1 MKESFGYVGKI
12 SYLWLLFCFFN
23 RNGMKKTF
31 FLFFAA
37 LVSLSAFSQDTL
49 KVMTYNIRNGN
60 GMDKVRSYERI
71 ADVILKQDP
80 DVVAIQELDSMTKRS
95 NQTYVLGEVAKLTR
109 MHDYYGPAINYSGGK
124 YGVGI
129 LSKKQPLKVS
139 QHPLPGRG
147 EKRTFLMAEFED
159 YIFCCT
165 HLALTEEDRMLSLNI
180 IDSIA
185 ACQTKPFIIA
195 GDMNAEPGSDFVNHL
210 QKNYHIFNNLKQATW
225 PAPEPKQTIDYIAM
239 WKPTSTGFANVATW
253 VVDEPVASDH
263 RPIMSKIRVAKK
275 SEEIF
280 ACKPYLQNPVGG
292 GITVMWETTV
302 PAYSW
307 VEYGTDKENL
317 TSVRPM
323 LDGQAICNND
333 LHKIRIEGLQPG
345 QKYYY
350 RVCSTE
356 MLVYKAYS
364 KSFGHTA
371 VSEFGTFE
379 LPEADEDEFTALV
392 FNDLHQRTNTFQ
404 ALMEQVKEVD
414 YDFVFFNGDCI
425 DDPANRTQASRFIK
439 YVTEALKGDQVPTF
453 FMRGNHE
460 IRNAYSIG
468 LRDHFDYVGG
478 KTYGAFNWG
487 DTRIVML
494 DCGEDKPDDTPVYY
508 DMNDFSQLRKDQV
521 TFLKQEMASK
531 AFKKA
536 EKRVLIHHIP
546 LYGYERNL
554 CNDLWRPVLE
564 KAPFDISL
572 NAHLHKYAYHPKGSQ
587 KCAYPVIVGGGNS
600 LKDATVI
607 ILEKKKN
614 ELKIKV
620 LNAQGETL
628 LDI

>member
-1 MKESFGYVGKI
+1 
-12 SYLWLLFCFFN
+12 
-23 RNGMKKTF
+23 MKKNL
-31 FLFFAA
+31 FL
-37 LVSLSAFSQDTL
+37 LLSVLMNFSVFSQDTL

-60 GMDKVRSYERI
+60 GMDEVCSYERI
-71 ADVILKQDP
+71 ADVILKQNP

-109 MHDYYGPAINYSGGK
+109 MKDLYGPAINYNGGK

-129 LSKKQPLKVS
+129 LSKKHPLKVS
-139 QHPLPGRG
+139 QHPLPGRD
-147 EKRTFLMAEFED
+147 EKRTILIAEFED
-159 YIFCCT
+159 YIFSCT
-165 HLALTEEDRMLSLNI
+165 HLALTEDDRNLSLAI

-185 ACQTKPFIIA
+185 ASQNKPFIIA
-195 GDMNAEPGSDFVNHL
+195 GDMNAEPGSDFVKGL
-210 QKNYHIFNNLKQATW
+210 QKNYHIFNNLKQPTW
-225 PAPEPKQTIDYIAM
+225 PASEPKEMIDYIAV
-239 WKPTSTGFANVATW
+239 WKDRSEGYANVHTW
-253 VVDEPVASDH
+253 VVDEPLASDH

-275 SEEIF
+275 TDQIF
-280 ACKPYLQNPVGG
+280 ACKPYLQNPTDG

-302 PAYSW
+302 PTYSW

-317 TSVRPM
+317 KLVRPM
-323 LDGQAICNND
+323 MDGQTICNND
-333 LHKIRIEGLQPG
+333 LHKVRIEGLKPG

-364 KSFGHTA
+364 KAFGNTA
-371 VSEFGTFE
+371 VSDFGTFAI
-379 LPEADEDEFTALV
+379 PEADEDEFTALV

-404 ALMEQVKEVD
+404 ALMEQVKDVD

-425 DDPANRTQASRFIK
+425 DDPNNRAQASRFIK
-439 YVTEALKGDQVPTF
+439 YVTEALKGNHIPTF

-494 DCGEDKPDDTPVYY
+494 DCGEDKTDDHKEYSGL
-508 DMNDFSQLRKDQV
+508 NDFTQLRHDQV
-521 TFLKQEMASK
+521 VFLKQEMSSK

-536 EKRVLIHHIP
+536 KKRILIHHIP
-546 LYGYERNL
+546 LYGFEGNL

-564 KAPFDISL
+564 KAPFDICL
-572 NAHLHKYAYHPKGSQ
+572 NAHLHKYAYYPKGSQ
-587 KCAYPVIVGGGNS
+587 KCSYPVIIGGGNS

>member
-1 MKESFGYVGKI
+1 
-12 SYLWLLFCFFN
+12 
-23 RNGMKKTF
+23 MKKILF
-31 FLFFAA
+31 VFLSA
-37 LVSLSAFSQDTL
+37 LMSLSAFSQDTL

-147 EKRTFLMAEFED
+147 EKRTFLMAEFEN

-239 WKPTSTGFANVATW
+239 WKPTSEGFANVATW

-275 SEEIF
+275 AEDIF
-280 ACKPYLQNPVGG
+280 ASKPYLQNPVDG

-317 TSVRPM
+317 KRARLLV
-323 LDGQAICNND
+323 DGQVICNND
-333 LHKIRIEGLQPG
+333 LHKIRLEGLQPG

-356 MLVYKAYS
+356 ILSYKAYS
-364 KSFGHTA
+364 KAFGQTA
-371 VSEFGTFE
+371 VSDFSTFE
-379 LPEADEDEFTALV
+379 LPEADEDSFTAIV
-392 FNDLHQRTNTFQ
+392 FNDLHQRTATFQ
-404 ALMEQVKEVD
+404 ALLGQVKDVD
-414 YDFVFFNGDCI
+414 YDFVVFNGDCV
-425 DDPANRTQASRFIK
+425 DDPANRAQASRFIK
-439 YVTEALKGDQVPTF
+439 VMTEGVHADRVPAF

-468 LRDHFDYVGG
+468 LRDHFDYVGN

-508 DMNDFSQLRKDQV
+508 DLNDFTQLRQDQV
-521 TFLKQEMASK
+521 EFMKKEFASK

-546 LYGYERNL
+546 LYGYEHNL
-554 CNDLWRPVLE
+554 CNDLWRPILG
-564 KAPFDISL
+564 KAPFDVCL
-572 NAHLHKYAYHPKGSQ
+572 NAHTHRFAYHPAGSLDC
-587 KCAYPVIVGGGNS
+587 KYPVIIGGGNQE
-600 LKDATVI
+600 KDATVI
-607 ILEKKKN
+607 VLEKDGD
-614 ELKIKV
+614 ELEIKV
-620 LNAQGETL
+620 LNAKGETL
-628 LDI
+628 LEIKE

>member
-1 MKESFGYVGKI
+1 
-12 SYLWLLFCFFN
+12 
-23 RNGMKKTF
+23 MKKNL
-31 FLFFAA
+31 FLLLAVLMNFS
-37 LVSLSAFSQDTL
+37 VFSQDTL

-60 GMDKVRSYERI
+60 GMDEVCSYERI
-71 ADVILKQDP
+71 ADVILKQNP

-109 MHDYYGPAINYSGGK
+109 MKDLYGPAINYNGGK

-129 LSKKQPLKVS
+129 LSKKHPLKVS
-139 QHPLPGRG
+139 QHPLPGRD
-147 EKRTFLMAEFED
+147 EKRTILIAEFED
-159 YIFCCT
+159 YIFSCT
-165 HLALTEEDRMLSLNI
+165 HLALTEDDRNLSLAI

-185 ACQTKPFIIA
+185 ASQNKPFIIA
-195 GDMNAEPGSDFVNHL
+195 GDMNAEPGSDFVKGL
-210 QKNYHIFNNLKQATW
+210 QKNYHIFNNLKQPTW
-225 PAPEPKQTIDYIAM
+225 PASEPKEMIDYIAV
-239 WKPTSTGFANVATW
+239 WKDRSEGYANVHTW
-253 VVDEPVASDH
+253 VVDEPLASDH

-275 SEEIF
+275 TDQIF
-280 ACKPYLQNPVGG
+280 ACKPYLQNPTDG

-302 PAYSW
+302 PTYSW

-317 TSVRPM
+317 KLVRPM
-323 LDGQAICNND
+323 MDGQAICNND
-333 LHKIRIEGLQPG
+333 LHKVRIEGLKPG

-364 KSFGHTA
+364 KAFGNTA
-371 VSEFGTFE
+371 VSDFGTFAI
-379 LPEADEDEFTALV
+379 PEADEDEFTALV

-404 ALMEQVKEVD
+404 ALMEQVKDVD

-425 DDPANRTQASRFIK
+425 DDPNNRAQASRFIK
-439 YVTEALKGDQVPTF
+439 YVTEALKGNHIPTF

-494 DCGEDKPDDTPVYY
+494 DCGEDKTDDHKEYSGL
-508 DMNDFSQLRKDQV
+508 NDFTQLRHDQV
-521 TFLKQEMASK
+521 VFLKQEMSSK

-536 EKRVLIHHIP
+536 KKRILIHHIP
-546 LYGYERNL
+546 LYGFEGNL

-564 KAPFDISL
+564 KAPFDICL
-572 NAHLHKYAYHPKGSQ
+572 NAHLHKYAYYPKGSQ
-587 KCAYPVIVGGGNS
+587 KCSYPVIIGGGNS

-628 LDI
+628 LDIL

>member
-1 MKESFGYVGKI
+1 
-12 SYLWLLFCFFN
+12 
-23 RNGMKKTF
+23 MKKTL
-31 FLFFAA
+31 FLFLAS

-71 ADVILKQDP
+71 ADVILKHNP
-80 DVVAIQELDSMTKRS
+80 DVVAVQELDSMTKRS

-109 MHDYYGPAINYSGGK
+109 MKDFYGPAISFSGGK

-165 HLALTEEDRMLSLNI
+165 HLALTEEDRNLSLAI

-195 GDMNAEPGSDFVNHL
+195 GDMNAEPGSYFVNGL
-210 QKNYHIFNNLKQATW
+210 QKNYRIFNNLKQPTW
-225 PAPEPKQTIDYIAM
+225 PAPEPREMIDYIAV
-239 WKPTSTGFANVATW
+239 WKEHSEGLANVHTW
-253 VVDEPVASDH
+253 VVEEPVASDH

-275 SEEIF
+275 ADQIF
-280 ACKPYLQNPVGG
+280 ACKPYLQNPTDG

-307 VEYGTDKENL
+307 VEYGTDKDNL
-317 TSVRPM
+317 KQVRPM
-323 LDGQAICNND
+323 MDGQAICNND
-333 LHKIRIEGLQPG
+333 LHKVRIEGLQPG

-364 KSFGHTA
+364 KAFGNTA
-371 VSEFGTFE
+371 VSDFGTIE
-379 LPEADEDEFTALV
+379 IPEADEDSFTALV

-404 ALMEQVKEVD
+404 ALIEQVKDVD

-425 DDPANRTQASRFIK
+425 DDPNNRAQASRFIK
-439 YVTEALKGDQVPTF
+439 YVTEALKGDHIPTF

-494 DCGEDKPDDTPVYY
+494 DCGEDKTDDHKEYSGL
-508 DMNDFSQLRKDQV
+508 NDFSQLRKDQV
-521 TFLKQEMASK
+521 GFLKQEMASK

-536 EKRVLIHHIP
+536 KKRILIHHIP
-546 LYGYERNL
+546 LYGFEGNL

-564 KAPFDISL
+564 KASFDICL
-572 NAHLHKYAYHPKGSQ
+572 NAHLHKYAYYPKGSQ
-587 KCAYPVIVGGGNS
+587 KCSYPVIIGGGNS

>member
-1 MKESFGYVGKI
+1 MFLKCNY
-12 SYLWLLFCFFN
+12 
-23 RNGMKKTF
+23 MKKTL

-37 LVSLSAFSQDTL
+37 LMSISAFAQDTL

-147 EKRTFLMAEFED
+147 ERRTFLMAEFEN

-165 HLALTEEDRMLSLNI
+165 HLALTEEDRMLSLDI

-195 GDMNAEPGSDFVNHL
+195 GDMNAEPGSDFVNRL
-210 QKNYHIFNNLKQATW
+210 QKNYHVFNSLKQATW
-225 PAPEPKQTIDYIAM
+225 PAPEPEQTIDYIAM
-239 WKPTSTGFANVATW
+239 WKPTSEGYANVHTW

-275 SEEIF
+275 AEDIF
-280 ACKPYLQNPVGG
+280 AAKPYLQNPVNG

-307 VEYGTDKENL
+307 VEYGTDKNNL
-317 TSVRPM
+317 KRARLLV
-323 LDGQAICNND
+323 DGQVICNNN

-356 MLVYKAYS
+356 ILLYKAYS
-364 KSFGHTA
+364 KAFGQTA
-371 VSEFGTFE
+371 KSEFSTFE
-379 LPEADEDEFTALV
+379 LPESDDDSFTAIV
-392 FNDLHQRTNTFQ
+392 FNDLHQRTETFQ
-404 ALMEQVKEVD
+404 ALLAQVKDID
-414 YDFVFFNGDCI
+414 YDFVVFNGDCV
-425 DDPANRTQASRFIK
+425 DDPVNRAQASRFIK
-439 YVTEALKGDQVPTF
+439 ELTEGVHADRVPAF

-468 LRDHFDYVGG
+468 LRNHFDYVGD

-508 DMNDFSQLRKDQV
+508 DLNDFTQLRQDQV
-521 TFLKQEMASK
+521 EFMKKEFASK

-536 EKRVLIHHIP
+536 KKRVLIHHIP
-546 LYGYERNL
+546 LYGYDENL
-554 CNDLWRPVLE
+554 CNDLWKPILG
-564 KAPFDISL
+564 KAPFDICL
-572 NAHLHKYAYHPKGSQ
+572 NAHTHQYAYHPVGSLDC
-587 KCAYPVIVGGGNS
+587 KYPVIIGGGNQ
-600 LKDATVI
+600 LKNATVTI
-607 ILEKKKN
+607 IEKDDD

-620 LNAQGETL
+620 LNAKGETL
-628 LDI
+628 LEITE

>member
-1 MKESFGYVGKI
+1 
-12 SYLWLLFCFFN
+12 
-23 RNGMKKTF
+23 MKKTL
-31 FLFFAA
+31 FLFLAA

-71 ADVILKQDP
+71 ADVILKHNP
-80 DVVAIQELDSMTKRS
+80 DVVAVQELDSMTKRS

-109 MHDYYGPAINYSGGK
+109 MKDFYGPAISFSGGK

-165 HLALTEEDRMLSLNI
+165 HLALTEEDRNLSLAI

-185 ACQTKPFIIA
+185 ACQTKPFIIT
-195 GDMNAEPGSDFVNHL
+195 GDMNAEPGSDFVNGL
-210 QKNYHIFNNLKQATW
+210 QKNYRIFNNLKQPTW
-225 PAPEPKQTIDYIAM
+225 PAPEPREMIDYIAV
-239 WKPTSTGFANVATW
+239 WKEHSEELANVHTW
-253 VVDEPVASDH
+253 VVEEPVASDH

-275 SEEIF
+275 ADQIF
-280 ACKPYLQNPVGG
+280 ACKPYLQNPTDG

-307 VEYGTDKENL
+307 VEYGTDKDNL
-317 TSVRPM
+317 KQVRPM
-323 LDGQAICNND
+323 MDGQAICNND
-333 LHKIRIEGLQPG
+333 LHKVRIEGLQPG

-364 KSFGHTA
+364 KAFGNTA
-371 VSEFGTFE
+371 VSDFGTIE
-379 LPEADEDEFTALV
+379 IPEADEDSFTALV

-404 ALMEQVKEVD
+404 ALIEQVKDVD

-425 DDPANRTQASRFIK
+425 DDPNNRAQASRFIK
-439 YVTEALKGDQVPTF
+439 YVTEALKGDHIPTF

-494 DCGEDKPDDTPVYY
+494 DCGEDKTDDHKEYSGL
-508 DMNDFSQLRKDQV
+508 NDFSQLRKDQV
-521 TFLKQEMASK
+521 GFLKQEMASK

-536 EKRVLIHHIP
+536 KKRILIHHIP
-546 LYGYERNL
+546 LYGFEGNL
-554 CNDLWRPVLE
+554 CNDLWRPILE
-564 KAPFDISL
+564 KASFDICL
-572 NAHLHKYAYHPKGSQ
+572 NAHLHKYAYYPKGSQ
-587 KCAYPVIVGGGNS
+587 KCSYPVIIGGGNS

>member
-1 MKESFGYVGKI
+1 
-12 SYLWLLFCFFN
+12 
-23 RNGMKKTF
+23 MKKILF
-31 FLFFAA
+31 VFLSA
-37 LVSLSAFSQDTL
+37 LMSLSAFSQDTL

-147 EKRTFLMAEFED
+147 EKRTFLMAEFEN

-210 QKNYHIFNNLKQATW
+210 KKNYHIFNNLKQATW

-239 WKPTSTGFANVATW
+239 WKPTSEGFANVATW

-275 SEEIF
+275 AEDIF
-280 ACKPYLQNPVGG
+280 ASKPYLQNPVDG

-317 TSVRPM
+317 KRARLLV
-323 LDGQAICNND
+323 DGQVICNND
-333 LHKIRIEGLQPG
+333 LHKIRLEGLQPG

-356 MLVYKAYS
+356 ILSYKAYS
-364 KSFGHTA
+364 KAFGQTA
-371 VSEFGTFE
+371 VSDFSTFE
-379 LPEADEDEFTALV
+379 LPEADEDSFTAIV
-392 FNDLHQRTNTFQ
+392 FNDLHQRTATFQ
-404 ALMEQVKEVD
+404 ALLGQVKDVD
-414 YDFVFFNGDCI
+414 YDFVVFNGDCV
-425 DDPANRTQASRFIK
+425 DDPANRAQASRFIK
-439 YVTEALKGDQVPTF
+439 VMTEGVHADRVPAF

-468 LRDHFDYVGG
+468 LRDHFDYVGN

-508 DMNDFSQLRKDQV
+508 DLNDFTQLRQDQV
-521 TFLKQEMASK
+521 EFMKKEFASK

-546 LYGYERNL
+546 LYGYEHNL
-554 CNDLWRPVLE
+554 CNDLWRPILG
-564 KAPFDISL
+564 KAPFDVCL
-572 NAHLHKYAYHPKGSQ
+572 NAHTHRFAYHPAGSLDC
-587 KCAYPVIVGGGNS
+587 KYPVIIGGGNQE
-600 LKDATVI
+600 KDATVI
-607 ILEKKKN
+607 VLEKDGD
-614 ELKIKV
+614 ELEIKV
-620 LNAQGETL
+620 LNAKGETL
-628 LDI
+628 LEIKE

>member
-1 MKESFGYVGKI
+1 
-12 SYLWLLFCFFN
+12 
-23 RNGMKKTF
+23 MKKNL
-31 FLFFAA
+31 FLLLAVLMNFS
-37 LVSLSAFSQDTL
+37 VFSQDTL

-60 GMDKVRSYERI
+60 GMDEVCSYERI
-71 ADVILKQDP
+71 ADVILKQNP

-109 MHDYYGPAINYSGGK
+109 MKDLYGPAINYNGGK

-129 LSKKQPLKVS
+129 LSKKHPLKVS
-139 QHPLPGRG
+139 QHPLPGRD
-147 EKRTFLMAEFED
+147 EKRTILIAEFED
-159 YIFCCT
+159 YIFSCT
-165 HLALTEEDRMLSLNI
+165 HLALTEDDRNLSLAI

-185 ACQTKPFIIA
+185 ASQNKPFIIA
-195 GDMNAEPGSDFVNHL
+195 GDMNAEPGSDFVKGL
-210 QKNYHIFNNLKQATW
+210 QKNYHIFNNLKQPTW
-225 PAPEPKQTIDYIAM
+225 PASEPKEMIDYIAV
-239 WKPTSTGFANVATW
+239 WKDRSEGYANVHTW
-253 VVDEPVASDH
+253 VVDEPLASDH

-275 SEEIF
+275 TDQIF
-280 ACKPYLQNPVGG
+280 ACKPYLQNPTDG

-302 PAYSW
+302 PTYSW

-317 TSVRPM
+317 KQVRPM
-323 LDGQAICNND
+323 MDGQAICNND
-333 LHKIRIEGLQPG
+333 LHKVRIEGLKPG

-364 KSFGHTA
+364 KAFGDTA
-371 VSEFGTFE
+371 VSDFGTFAI
-379 LPEADEDEFTALV
+379 PEADEDEFTALV

-404 ALMEQVKEVD
+404 ALMEQVKDVD

-425 DDPANRTQASRFIK
+425 DDPNNRAQASRFIK
-439 YVTEALKGDQVPTF
+439 YVTEALKGNHIPTF

-494 DCGEDKPDDTPVYY
+494 DCGEDKTDDHKEYSGL
-508 DMNDFSQLRKDQV
+508 NDFTQLRHDQV
-521 TFLKQEMASK
+521 VFLKQEMSSK

-536 EKRVLIHHIP
+536 KKRILIHHIP
-546 LYGYERNL
+546 LYGFEGNL

-564 KAPFDISL
+564 KAPFDICL
-572 NAHLHKYAYHPKGSQ
+572 NAHLHKYAYYPKGSQ
-587 KCAYPVIVGGGNS
+587 KCSYPVIIGGGNS

>member
-1 MKESFGYVGKI
+1 
-12 SYLWLLFCFFN
+12 
-23 RNGMKKTF
+23 MKKTL
-31 FLFFAA
+31 FLLLAV
-37 LVSLSAFSQDTL
+37 LMSLSAFSQDTL

-71 ADVILKQDP
+71 ADVILKQTP

-109 MHDYYGPAINYSGGK
+109 MKDFYGPAISFSGGK

-165 HLALTEEDRMLSLNI
+165 HLALTEEDRNLSLAI

-195 GDMNAEPGSDFVNHL
+195 GDMNAEPGSDFVNGL
-210 QKNYHIFNNLKQATW
+210 LKNYRIFNNLKQPTW
-225 PAPEPKQTIDYIAM
+225 PAPEPKEMIDYIAV
-239 WKPTSTGFANVATW
+239 WKDRSEGLANVHTW
-253 VVDEPVASDH
+253 VVNEPVASDH

-275 SEEIF
+275 ADQIF
-280 ACKPYLQNPVGG
+280 ACKPYLQNPTDG

-302 PAYSW
+302 PTYSW

-317 TSVRPM
+317 KQVRPM
-323 LDGQAICNND
+323 LDGQAICNDD
-333 LHKIRIEGLQPG
+333 LHKVRIEGLQPG

-364 KSFGHTA
+364 KAFGNTA

-379 LPEADEDEFTALV
+379 IPEADEDEFTALV

-404 ALMEQVKEVD
+404 VLMEQVKDVD

-425 DDPANRTQASRFIK
+425 DDPNNRAQASRFIK
-439 YVTEALKGDQVPTF
+439 YVTEALKGNHIPTF

-494 DCGEDKPDDTPVYY
+494 DCGEDKTDDHKEYSGL
-508 DMNDFSQLRKDQV
+508 NDFTQLRHDQV
-521 TFLKQEMASK
+521 VFLKQEMSSK

-536 EKRVLIHHIP
+536 KKRILIHHIP
-546 LYGYERNL
+546 LFGFEGNL

-564 KAPFDISL
+564 KAPFDICL
-572 NAHLHKYAYHPKGSQ
+572 NAHLHKYAYYPKGSQ
-587 KCAYPVIVGGGNS
+587 KCSYPVIIGGGNS

>member
-1 MKESFGYVGKI
+1 
-12 SYLWLLFCFFN
+12 
-23 RNGMKKTF
+23 MKKILF
-31 FLFFAA
+31 VFLSA
-37 LVSLSAFSQDTL
+37 LMSLSAFSQDTL

-71 ADVILKQDP
+71 ADVILKQNP

-210 QKNYHIFNNLKQATW
+210 KMNYHIFNNLKQATW

-239 WKPTSTGFANVATW
+239 WKPTSEGFANVATW

-275 SEEIF
+275 AEDIF
-280 ACKPYLQNPVGG
+280 ASKPYLQNPVDG

-317 TSVRPM
+317 KRARLLV
-323 LDGQAICNND
+323 DGQVICNND
-333 LHKIRIEGLQPG
+333 LHKIRLEGLQPG

-356 MLVYKAYS
+356 ILSYKAYS
-364 KSFGHTA
+364 KAFGQTA
-371 VSEFGTFE
+371 VSDFSTFE
-379 LPEADEDEFTALV
+379 LPEADEDSFTAIV
-392 FNDLHQRTNTFQ
+392 FNDLHQRTATFQ
-404 ALMEQVKEVD
+404 ALLEQVKDVD
-414 YDFVFFNGDCI
+414 YDFVVFNGDCV
-425 DDPANRTQASRFIK
+425 DDPANRAQASCFIK
-439 YVTEALKGDQVPTF
+439 VMTEGVHADRVPAF

-468 LRDHFDYVGG
+468 LRDHFDYVGN

-508 DMNDFSQLRKDQV
+508 DLNDFTQLRQDQV
-521 TFLKQEMASK
+521 EFMKKEFASK

-546 LYGYERNL
+546 LYGYEHNL
-554 CNDLWRPVLE
+554 CNDLWRPILG
-564 KAPFDISL
+564 KAPFDVCL
-572 NAHLHKYAYHPKGSQ
+572 NAHTHRFAYHPAGSLDC
-587 KCAYPVIVGGGNS
+587 KYPVIIGGGNQE
-600 LKDATVI
+600 KDATVI
-607 ILEKKKN
+607 VLEKDGD
-614 ELKIKV
+614 ELEIKV
-620 LNAQGETL
+620 LSAKGETL
-628 LDI
+628 LEIKE

>member
-1 MKESFGYVGKI
+1 
-12 SYLWLLFCFFN
+12 
-23 RNGMKKTF
+23 MKKNL
-31 FLFFAA
+31 FLLLAVLMNFS
-37 LVSLSAFSQDTL
+37 VFSQDTL

-60 GMDKVRSYERI
+60 GMDEVCSYERI
-71 ADVILKQDP
+71 ADVILKQNP

-95 NQTYVLGEVAKLTR
+95 NQTYVLGEIAKLTR
-109 MHDYYGPAINYSGGK
+109 MKDLYGPAINYNGGK

-129 LSKKQPLKVS
+129 LSKKHPLKVS
-139 QHPLPGRG
+139 QHPLPGRD
-147 EKRTFLMAEFED
+147 EKRTILIAEFED
-159 YIFCCT
+159 YIFSCT
-165 HLALTEEDRMLSLNI
+165 HLALTEDDRNLSLAI

-185 ACQTKPFIIA
+185 ASQNKPFIIA
-195 GDMNAEPGSDFVNHL
+195 GDMNAEPGSDFVKGL
-210 QKNYHIFNNLKQATW
+210 QKNYHIFNNLKQPTW
-225 PAPEPKQTIDYIAM
+225 PASEPKEMVDYIAV
-239 WKPTSTGFANVATW
+239 WKDRSEGYANVHTW
-253 VVDEPVASDH
+253 VVDEPLASDH

-275 SEEIF
+275 TDQIF
-280 ACKPYLQNPVGG
+280 ACKPYLQNPTDG

-302 PAYSW
+302 PTYSW

-317 TSVRPM
+317 KLVRPM
-323 LDGQAICNND
+323 MDGQAICNND
-333 LHKIRIEGLQPG
+333 LHKVRIEGLKPG

-364 KSFGHTA
+364 KAFGNTA
-371 VSEFGTFE
+371 VSDFGTFAI
-379 LPEADEDEFTALV
+379 PEADEDEFTALV

-404 ALMEQVKEVD
+404 ALMEQVKDVD

-425 DDPANRTQASRFIK
+425 DDPNNRAQASRFIK
-439 YVTEALKGDQVPTF
+439 YVTEALKGNHIPTF

-494 DCGEDKPDDTPVYY
+494 DCGEDKTDDHKEYSGL
-508 DMNDFSQLRKDQV
+508 NDFTQLRHDQV
-521 TFLKQEMASK
+521 VFLKQEMSSK

-536 EKRVLIHHIP
+536 KKRILIHHIP
-546 LYGYERNL
+546 LYGFEGNL

-564 KAPFDISL
+564 KAPFDICL
-572 NAHLHKYAYHPKGSQ
+572 NAHLHKYAYYPKGSQ
-587 KCAYPVIVGGGNS
+587 KCSYPVIIGGGNS

>member
-1 MKESFGYVGKI
+1 
-12 SYLWLLFCFFN
+12 
-23 RNGMKKTF
+23 MKKTL
-31 FLFFAA
+31 FLLLAV
-37 LVSLSAFSQDTL
+37 LMGLPAFSQDTL

-109 MHDYYGPAINYSGGK
+109 MKDFYGPAISFSGGK

-165 HLALTEEDRMLSLNI
+165 HLALTEEDRNLSLAI

-195 GDMNAEPGSDFVNHL
+195 GDMNAEPGSDFVNGL
-210 QKNYHIFNNLKQATW
+210 QKNYRIFNNLKQPTW
-225 PAPEPKQTIDYIAM
+225 PSPEPKEMIDYIAV
-239 WKPTSTGFANVATW
+239 WKDRSEGLANVHTW

-275 SEEIF
+275 AEDIF
-280 ACKPYLQNPVGG
+280 ACKPYLQNPVNG

-317 TSVRPM
+317 KRVRPM

-333 LHKIRIEGLQPG
+333 LHKVRIEGLQPG

-364 KSFGHTA
+364 KAFGNTA

-379 LPEADEDEFTALV
+379 IPEADEDEFTALV
-392 FNDLHQRTNTFQ
+392 FNDLHQRGATFQ
-404 ALMEQVKEVD
+404 ALMEQVKDVD

-425 DDPANRTQASRFIK
+425 DDPNNRAQASRFIK
-439 YVTEALKGDQVPTF
+439 QLTEGVKGDQVPTF

-494 DCGEDKPDDTPVYY
+494 DCGEDKTDDHKEYSGL
-508 DMNDFSQLRKDQV
+508 NDFTQLRQDQV
-521 TFLKQEMASK
+521 GFLKQELSSK

-536 EKRVLIHHIP
+536 KKRILIHHIP
-546 LYGYERNL
+546 LYGFDGNL

-564 KAPFDISL
+564 KAPFDICL
-572 NAHLHKYAYHPKGSQ
+572 NAHLHKYAFHPKGSQ
-587 KCAYPVIVGGGNS
+587 KCAYPVIVGGGN
-600 LKDATVI
+600 KVENATVI
-607 ILEKKKN
+607 ILEKKKD

>member
-1 MKESFGYVGKI
+1 
-12 SYLWLLFCFFN
+12 
-23 RNGMKKTF
+23 MKKILF
-31 FLFFAA
+31 VFLSA
-37 LVSLSAFSQDTL
+37 LMSLSAFSQDTL

-147 EKRTFLMAEFED
+147 EKRTFLMAEFEN

-210 QKNYHIFNNLKQATW
+210 KKNYHIFNNLKQATW

-239 WKPTSTGFANVATW
+239 WKPTSEGFANVATW

-275 SEEIF
+275 AEDIF
-280 ACKPYLQNPVGG
+280 ASKPYLQNPVDG

-317 TSVRPM
+317 KRARLLV
-323 LDGQAICNND
+323 DGRVICNND
-333 LHKIRIEGLQPG
+333 LHKIRLEGLQPG

-356 MLVYKAYS
+356 ILSYKAYS
-364 KSFGHTA
+364 KAFGQTA
-371 VSEFGTFE
+371 VSDFSTFE
-379 LPEADEDEFTALV
+379 LPEADEDSFTAIV
-392 FNDLHQRTNTFQ
+392 FNDLHQRTATFQ
-404 ALMEQVKEVD
+404 ALLEQVKDVD
-414 YDFVFFNGDCI
+414 YDFVVFNGDCV
-425 DDPANRTQASRFIK
+425 DDPANRAQASRFIK
-439 YVTEALKGDQVPTF
+439 VMTEGVHADRVPAF

-468 LRDHFDYVGG
+468 LRDHFDYVGN

-508 DMNDFSQLRKDQV
+508 DLNDFTQLRQDQV
-521 TFLKQEMASK
+521 EFMKKEFASK

-546 LYGYERNL
+546 LYGYEHNL
-554 CNDLWRPVLE
+554 CNDLWRPILG
-564 KAPFDISL
+564 KAPFDVCL
-572 NAHLHKYAYHPKGSQ
+572 NAHTHRFAYHPAGSLDC
-587 KCAYPVIVGGGNS
+587 KYPVIIGGGNQE
-600 LKDATVI
+600 KDATVI
-607 ILEKKKN
+607 VLEKDGD
-614 ELKIKV
+614 ELEIKV
-620 LNAQGETL
+620 LNAKGETL
-628 LDI
+628 LEIKE

>member
-1 MKESFGYVGKI
+1 
-12 SYLWLLFCFFN
+12 
-23 RNGMKKTF
+23 MKKILF
-31 FLFFAA
+31 VFLSA
-37 LVSLSAFSQDTL
+37 LMSLSAFSQDTL

-147 EKRTFLMAEFED
+147 EKRTFLMAEFEN

-239 WKPTSTGFANVATW
+239 WKPTSEGFANVATW

-275 SEEIF
+275 AEDIF
-280 ACKPYLQNPVGG
+280 ASKPYLQNPVDG

-307 VEYGTDKENL
+307 LEYGTDKENL
-317 TSVRPM
+317 KRARLLV
-323 LDGQAICNND
+323 DGQVICNND
-333 LHKIRIEGLQPG
+333 LHKIRLEGLQPG

-356 MLVYKAYS
+356 ILSYKAYS
-364 KSFGHTA
+364 KAFGQTA
-371 VSEFGTFE
+371 VSDFSTFE
-379 LPEADEDEFTALV
+379 LPEADEDSFTAIV
-392 FNDLHQRTNTFQ
+392 FNDLHQRTATFQ
-404 ALMEQVKEVD
+404 ALLGQVKDVD
-414 YDFVFFNGDCI
+414 YDFVVFNGDCV
-425 DDPANRTQASRFIK
+425 DDPANRAQASRFIK
-439 YVTEALKGDQVPTF
+439 VMTEGVHADRVPAF

-468 LRDHFDYVGG
+468 LRDHFDYVGN

-508 DMNDFSQLRKDQV
+508 DLNDFTQLRQDQV
-521 TFLKQEMASK
+521 EFMKKEFASK

-546 LYGYERNL
+546 LYGYEHNL
-554 CNDLWRPVLE
+554 CNDLWRPILG
-564 KAPFDISL
+564 KAPFDVCL
-572 NAHLHKYAYHPKGSQ
+572 NAHTHRFAYHPAGSLDC
-587 KCAYPVIVGGGNS
+587 KYPVIIGGGNQE
-600 LKDATVI
+600 KDATVI
-607 ILEKKKN
+607 VLEKDGD
-614 ELKIKV
+614 ELEIKV
-620 LNAQGETL
+620 LNAKGETL
-628 LDI
+628 LEIKE

>member
-1 MKESFGYVGKI
+1 
-12 SYLWLLFCFFN
+12 
-23 RNGMKKTF
+23 MKKNL
-31 FLFFAA
+31 FLLLAVLMNFS
-37 LVSLSAFSQDTL
+37 VFSQDTL

-60 GMDKVRSYERI
+60 GMDEVCSYERI
-71 ADVILKQDP
+71 ADVILKQNP

-109 MHDYYGPAINYSGGK
+109 MKDLYGPAINYNGGK

-129 LSKKQPLKVS
+129 LSKKHPLKVS
-139 QHPLPGRG
+139 QHPLPGRD
-147 EKRTFLMAEFED
+147 EKRTILIAEFED
-159 YIFCCT
+159 YIFSCT
-165 HLALTEEDRMLSLNI
+165 HLALTEDDRNLSLAI

-185 ACQTKPFIIA
+185 ASQNKPFIIA
-195 GDMNAEPGSDFVNHL
+195 GDMNAEPGSDFVKGL
-210 QKNYHIFNNLKQATW
+210 QKNYHIFNNLKQPTW
-225 PAPEPKQTIDYIAM
+225 PASEPKEMIDYIAV
-239 WKPTSTGFANVATW
+239 WKDRSEGYANVHTW
-253 VVDEPVASDH
+253 VVDEPLASDH

-275 SEEIF
+275 TDQIF
-280 ACKPYLQNPVGG
+280 ACKPYLQNPTDG

-302 PAYSW
+302 PTYSW

-317 TSVRPM
+317 KLVRPM
-323 LDGQAICNND
+323 MDGQAICNND
-333 LHKIRIEGLQPG
+333 LHKVRIEGLKPG

-364 KSFGHTA
+364 KAFGNTA
-371 VSEFGTFE
+371 VSDFGTFAI
-379 LPEADEDEFTALV
+379 PEADEDEFTALV

-404 ALMEQVKEVD
+404 ALMEQVKDVD

-425 DDPANRTQASRFIK
+425 DDPNNRAQASRFIK
-439 YVTEALKGDQVPTF
+439 YVTEALKGNHIPTF

-478 KTYGAFNWG
+478 KTYEAFNWG

-494 DCGEDKPDDTPVYY
+494 DCGEDKTDDHKEYSGL
-508 DMNDFSQLRKDQV
+508 NDFTQSRHDQV
-521 TFLKQEMASK
+521 VFLKQEMSSK

-536 EKRVLIHHIP
+536 KKRILIHHIP
-546 LYGYERNL
+546 LYGFEGNL

-564 KAPFDISL
+564 KAPFDICL
-572 NAHLHKYAYHPKGSQ
+572 NAHLHKYAYYPKGSQ
-587 KCAYPVIVGGGNS
+587 KCSYPVIIGGGNS

>member
-1 MKESFGYVGKI
+1 
-12 SYLWLLFCFFN
+12 
-23 RNGMKKTF
+23 MKKNL
-31 FLFFAA
+31 FLLLAVLMNFS
-37 LVSLSAFSQDTL
+37 VFSQDTL

-60 GMDKVRSYERI
+60 GMDEVCSYERI
-71 ADVILKQDP
+71 ADVILKQNP

-109 MHDYYGPAINYSGGK
+109 MKDLYGPAINYNGGK

-129 LSKKQPLKVS
+129 LSKKHPLKVS
-139 QHPLPGRG
+139 QHPLPGRD
-147 EKRTFLMAEFED
+147 EKRTILIAEFED
-159 YIFCCT
+159 YIFSCT
-165 HLALTEEDRMLSLNI
+165 HLALTEDDRNLSLAI

-185 ACQTKPFIIA
+185 ASQNKPFIIA
-195 GDMNAEPGSDFVNHL
+195 GDMNAEPGSDFVKGL
-210 QKNYHIFNNLKQATW
+210 QKNYHIFNNLKQPTW
-225 PAPEPKQTIDYIAM
+225 PASEPKEMIDYIAV
-239 WKPTSTGFANVATW
+239 WKDRSEGYANVHTW
-253 VVDEPVASDH
+253 VVDEPLASDH

-275 SEEIF
+275 TDQIF
-280 ACKPYLQNPVGG
+280 ACKPYLQNPTDG

-302 PAYSW
+302 PTYSW

-317 TSVRPM
+317 KLVRPM
-323 LDGQAICNND
+323 MDGQAICNND
-333 LHKIRIEGLQPG
+333 LHKVRIEGLKPG

-364 KSFGHTA
+364 KAFGNTA
-371 VSEFGTFE
+371 VSDFGTFAI
-379 LPEADEDEFTALV
+379 PEADEDEFTALV

-404 ALMEQVKEVD
+404 ALMEQVKDVD

-425 DDPANRTQASRFIK
+425 DDPNNRAQASRFIK
-439 YVTEALKGDQVPTF
+439 YVTEALKGNHIPTF

-494 DCGEDKPDDTPVYY
+494 DCGEDKTDDHKEYSGL
-508 DMNDFSQLRKDQV
+508 NDFTQSRHDQV
-521 TFLKQEMASK
+521 VFLKQEMSSK

-536 EKRVLIHHIP
+536 KKRILIHHIP
-546 LYGYERNL
+546 LYGFEGNL

-564 KAPFDISL
+564 KAPFDICL
-572 NAHLHKYAYHPKGSQ
+572 NAHLHKYAYYPKGSQ
-587 KCAYPVIVGGGNS
+587 KCSYPVIIGGGNS

>member
-1 MKESFGYVGKI
+1 
-12 SYLWLLFCFFN
+12 
-23 RNGMKKTF
+23 MKKILF
-31 FLFFAA
+31 VFLSA
-37 LVSLSAFSQDTL
+37 LMSLSAFSQDTL

-147 EKRTFLMAEFED
+147 EKRTFLMAEFEN

-239 WKPTSTGFANVATW
+239 WKPTSEGFANVATW

-275 SEEIF
+275 AEDIF
-280 ACKPYLQNPVGG
+280 ASKPYLQNPVDG

-307 VEYGTDKENL
+307 LEYGTDKENL
-317 TSVRPM
+317 KRARLLV
-323 LDGQAICNND
+323 DGQVICNND
-333 LHKIRIEGLQPG
+333 LHKIRLEGLQPG

-356 MLVYKAYS
+356 ILSYKAYS
-364 KSFGHTA
+364 KAFGQTA
-371 VSEFGTFE
+371 VSDFSTFE
-379 LPEADEDEFTALV
+379 LPEADEDSFTAIV
-392 FNDLHQRTNTFQ
+392 FNDLHQRTATFQ
-404 ALMEQVKEVD
+404 ALLGQVKDVD
-414 YDFVFFNGDCI
+414 YDFVVFNGDCV
-425 DDPANRTQASRFIK
+425 DDPANRAQASRFIK
-439 YVTEALKGDQVPTF
+439 VMTEGVHADRVPAF

-468 LRDHFDYVGG
+468 LRDHFDYVGN

-508 DMNDFSQLRKDQV
+508 DLNDFTQLRQDQV
-521 TFLKQEMASK
+521 EFMKKEFASK

-546 LYGYERNL
+546 LYGYEHNL
-554 CNDLWRPVLE
+554 CNDLWRPILG
-564 KAPFDISL
+564 KAPFDICL
-572 NAHLHKYAYHPKGSQ
+572 NAHTHRFAYHPAGSLDC
-587 KCAYPVIVGGGNS
+587 KYPVIIGGGNQE
-600 LKDATVI
+600 KDATVI
-607 ILEKKKN
+607 VLEKDGD
-614 ELKIKV
+614 ELEIKV
-620 LNAQGETL
+620 LNAKGETL
-628 LDI
+628 LEIKE

>member
-1 MKESFGYVGKI
+1 
-12 SYLWLLFCFFN
+12 
-23 RNGMKKTF
+23 MKKNL
-31 FLFFAA
+31 FLLLAVLMNFS
-37 LVSLSAFSQDTL
+37 VFSQDTL

-60 GMDKVRSYERI
+60 GMDEVCSYERI
-71 ADVILKQDP
+71 ADVILKQNP

-109 MHDYYGPAINYSGGK
+109 MKDLYGPAINYNGGK

-129 LSKKQPLKVS
+129 LSKKHPLKVS
-139 QHPLPGRG
+139 QHPLPGRD
-147 EKRTFLMAEFED
+147 EKRTILIAEFED
-159 YIFCCT
+159 YIFSCT
-165 HLALTEEDRMLSLNI
+165 HLALTEDDRNLSLAI

-185 ACQTKPFIIA
+185 ASQNKPFIIA
-195 GDMNAEPGSDFVNHL
+195 GDMNAEPGSDFVKGL
-210 QKNYHIFNNLKQATW
+210 QKNYHIFNNLKQPTW
-225 PAPEPKQTIDYIAM
+225 PASEPKEMIDYIAV
-239 WKPTSTGFANVATW
+239 WKDRSEGYANVHTW
-253 VVDEPVASDH
+253 VVDEPLASDH

-275 SEEIF
+275 NDQIF
-280 ACKPYLQNPVGG
+280 ACKPYLQNPTDG

-302 PAYSW
+302 PTYSW

-317 TSVRPM
+317 KLVRPM
-323 LDGQAICNND
+323 MDGQAICNND
-333 LHKIRIEGLQPG
+333 LHKVRIEGLKPG

-364 KSFGHTA
+364 KAFGNTA
-371 VSEFGTFE
+371 VSDFGTFAI
-379 LPEADEDEFTALV
+379 PEADEDEFTALV

-404 ALMEQVKEVD
+404 ALMEQVKDVD

-425 DDPANRTQASRFIK
+425 DDPNNRAQASRFIK
-439 YVTEALKGDQVPTF
+439 YVTEALKGNHIPTF

-494 DCGEDKPDDTPVYY
+494 DCGEDKTDDHKEYSGL
-508 DMNDFSQLRKDQV
+508 NDFTQLRHDQV
-521 TFLKQEMASK
+521 VFLKQEMSSK

-536 EKRVLIHHIP
+536 KKRILIHHIP
-546 LYGYERNL
+546 LYGFEGNL

-564 KAPFDISL
+564 KAPFDICL
-572 NAHLHKYAYHPKGSQ
+572 NAHLHKYAYYPKGSQ
-587 KCAYPVIVGGGNS
+587 KCSYPVIIGGGNS

>member
-1 MKESFGYVGKI
+1 
-12 SYLWLLFCFFN
+12 
-23 RNGMKKTF
+23 MKKTLF
-31 FLFFAA
+31 IFLAA
-37 LVSLSAFSQDTL
+37 LMSLSAFSQDTL

-71 ADVILKQDP
+71 ADVILRQDP

-109 MHDYYGPAINYSGGK
+109 MKDFYGPAISFSGGK

-165 HLALTEEDRMLSLNI
+165 HLALTEEDRNLSLAI

-195 GDMNAEPGSDFVNHL
+195 GDMNAEPGSDFVNGL
-210 QKNYHIFNNLKQATW
+210 QKNYRIFNNLKQPTW
-225 PAPEPKQTIDYIAM
+225 PAPEPKEMIDYIAV
-239 WKPTSTGFANVATW
+239 WKDRSEGLANVHTW
-253 VVDEPVASDH
+253 VVNEPVASDH

-275 SEEIF
+275 ADQIF
-280 ACKPYLQNPVGG
+280 ACKPYLQNPTDG

-317 TSVRPM
+317 KRVRPM

-333 LHKIRIEGLQPG
+333 LHKVRIEGLQPG

-364 KSFGHTA
+364 KAFGNTA

-379 LPEADEDEFTALV
+379 IPEADEDEFTALI
-392 FNDLHQRTNTFQ
+392 FNDLHQRGATFQ
-404 ALMEQVKEVD
+404 ALMEQVKDVD

-425 DDPANRTQASRFIK
+425 DDPNNRAQASRFIK
-439 YVTEALKGDQVPTF
+439 QLTEGVKGDQVPTF

-494 DCGEDKPDDTPVYY
+494 DCGEDKTDDHKEYSGL
-508 DMNDFSQLRKDQV
+508 NDFTQLRQDQV
-521 TFLKQEMASK
+521 GFLKQELSSK

-536 EKRVLIHHIP
+536 KKRILIHHIP
-546 LYGYERNL
+546 LYGFDGNL

-572 NAHLHKYAYHPKGSQ
+572 NAHLHRYAYHPKGSQ

>member
-1 MKESFGYVGKI
+1 
-12 SYLWLLFCFFN
+12 
-23 RNGMKKTF
+23 MKKILF
-31 FLFFAA
+31 VFLSA
-37 LVSLSAFSQDTL
+37 LMSLSAFSQDTL

-210 QKNYHIFNNLKQATW
+210 KKNYHIFNNLKQATW

-239 WKPTSTGFANVATW
+239 WKPTSEGFANVATW
-253 VVDEPVASDH
+253 VVDEAVASDH

-275 SEEIF
+275 AEDIF
-280 ACKPYLQNPVGG
+280 ASKPYLQNPVDG

-317 TSVRPM
+317 KRVR
-323 LDGQAICNND
+323 LLVDGQVICNND
-333 LHKIRIEGLQPG
+333 LHKIRLEGLQPG

-356 MLVYKAYS
+356 ILSYKAYS
-364 KSFGHTA
+364 KAFGQTA
-371 VSEFGTFE
+371 VSDFSTFE
-379 LPEADEDEFTALV
+379 LPEADEDSFTAIV
-392 FNDLHQRTNTFQ
+392 FNDLHQRTATFQ
-404 ALMEQVKEVD
+404 ALLGQVKDVD
-414 YDFVFFNGDCI
+414 YDFVVFNGDCV
-425 DDPANRTQASRFIK
+425 DDPANRAQASRFIK
-439 YVTEALKGDQVPTF
+439 VMTEGVHADRVPAF

-468 LRDHFDYVGG
+468 LRDHFDYVGN

-508 DMNDFSQLRKDQV
+508 DLNDFTQLRQDQV
-521 TFLKQEMASK
+521 EFMKKEFASK

-546 LYGYERNL
+546 LYGYEHNL
-554 CNDLWRPVLE
+554 CNDLWRPILG
-564 KAPFDISL
+564 KAPFDVCL
-572 NAHLHKYAYHPKGSQ
+572 NAHTHRFAYHPAGSLDC
-587 KCAYPVIVGGGNS
+587 KYPVIIGGGNQE
-600 LKDATVI
+600 KDATVI
-607 ILEKKKN
+607 VLEKDGD
-614 ELKIKV
+614 ELEIKV
-620 LNAQGETL
+620 LNAKGETL
-628 LDI
+628 LEIKE

>member
-1 MKESFGYVGKI
+1 
-12 SYLWLLFCFFN
+12 
-23 RNGMKKTF
+23 MKKNL
-31 FLFFAA
+31 FLLLAVLMNFS
-37 LVSLSAFSQDTL
+37 VFSQDTL

-60 GMDKVRSYERI
+60 GMDEVCSYERI
-71 ADVILKQDP
+71 ADVILKQNP

-109 MHDYYGPAINYSGGK
+109 MKDLYGPAINYNGGK

-129 LSKKQPLKVS
+129 LSKKHPLKVS
-139 QHPLPGRG
+139 QHPLPGRD
-147 EKRTFLMAEFED
+147 EKRTILIAEFED
-159 YIFCCT
+159 YIFSCT
-165 HLALTEEDRMLSLNI
+165 HLALTEDDQNLSLAI

-185 ACQTKPFIIA
+185 ASQNKPFIIA
-195 GDMNAEPGSDFVNHL
+195 GDMNAEPGSDFVKGL
-210 QKNYHIFNNLKQATW
+210 QKNYHIFNNLKQPTW
-225 PAPEPKQTIDYIAM
+225 PASEPKEMIDYIAV
-239 WKPTSTGFANVATW
+239 WKDRLEGYANVHTW
-253 VVDEPVASDH
+253 VVDEPLASDH

-275 SEEIF
+275 NDQIF
-280 ACKPYLQNPVGG
+280 ACKPYLQNPTDG

-302 PAYSW
+302 PTYSW

-317 TSVRPM
+317 KLVRPM
-323 LDGQAICNND
+323 MDGQAICNND
-333 LHKIRIEGLQPG
+333 LHKVRIEGLKPG

-364 KSFGHTA
+364 KAFGNTA
-371 VSEFGTFE
+371 VSDFGTFAI
-379 LPEADEDEFTALV
+379 PEADEDEFTALV

-404 ALMEQVKEVD
+404 ALMEQVKDVD

-425 DDPANRTQASRFIK
+425 DDPNNRAQASRFIK
-439 YVTEALKGDQVPTF
+439 YVTEALKGNHIPTF

-468 LRDHFDYVGG
+468 LRDHFDYVGR

-494 DCGEDKPDDTPVYY
+494 DCGEDKTDDHKEYSGL
-508 DMNDFSQLRKDQV
+508 NDFTQLRHDQV
-521 TFLKQEMASK
+521 VFLKQEMSSK

-536 EKRVLIHHIP
+536 KKRILIHHIP
-546 LYGYERNL
+546 LYGFEGNL

-564 KAPFDISL
+564 KAPFDICL
-572 NAHLHKYAYHPKGSQ
+572 NAHLHKYAYYPKGSQ
-587 KCAYPVIVGGGNS
+587 KCSYPVIIGGGNS

-614 ELKIKV
+614 GLKIKV

>member
-1 MKESFGYVGKI
+1 
-12 SYLWLLFCFFN
+12 
-23 RNGMKKTF
+23 MKKILF
-31 FLFFAA
+31 VFLSA
-37 LVSLSAFSQDTL
+37 LMSLSAFSQDTL

-210 QKNYHIFNNLKQATW
+210 KKNYHIFNNLKQATW

-239 WKPTSTGFANVATW
+239 WKPTSEGFANVATW

-275 SEEIF
+275 AEDIF
-280 ACKPYLQNPVGG
+280 ASKPYLQNPVDG

-317 TSVRPM
+317 KRARLLV
-323 LDGQAICNND
+323 DGQVICNND
-333 LHKIRIEGLQPG
+333 LHKIRLEGLQPG

-356 MLVYKAYS
+356 ILSYKAYS
-364 KSFGHTA
+364 KAFGQTA
-371 VSEFGTFE
+371 VSDFSTFE
-379 LPEADEDEFTALV
+379 LPEADEDSFTAIV
-392 FNDLHQRTNTFQ
+392 FNDLHQRTATFQ
-404 ALMEQVKEVD
+404 ALLGQVKDVD
-414 YDFVFFNGDCI
+414 YDFVVFNGDCV
-425 DDPANRTQASRFIK
+425 DDPANRAQASRFIK
-439 YVTEALKGDQVPTF
+439 VMTEGVHADRVPAF

-468 LRDHFDYVGG
+468 LRDHFDYVGN

-508 DMNDFSQLRKDQV
+508 DLNDFTQLRQDQV
-521 TFLKQEMASK
+521 EFMKKEFASK

-546 LYGYERNL
+546 LYGYEHNL
-554 CNDLWRPVLE
+554 CNDLWRPILG
-564 KAPFDISL
+564 KAPFDVCL
-572 NAHLHKYAYHPKGSQ
+572 NAHTHRFAYHPAGSLDC
-587 KCAYPVIVGGGNS
+587 KYPVIIGGGNQE
-600 LKDATVI
+600 KDATVI
-607 ILEKKKN
+607 VLEKDGD
-614 ELKIKV
+614 ELEIKV
-620 LNAQGETL
+620 LNAKGETL
-628 LDI
+628 LEIKE

>member
-1 MKESFGYVGKI
+1 
-12 SYLWLLFCFFN
+12 
-23 RNGMKKTF
+23 MKKNL
-31 FLFFAA
+31 FLLLAVLMNFS
-37 LVSLSAFSQDTL
+37 VFSQDTL

-60 GMDKVRSYERI
+60 GMDEVCSYERI
-71 ADVILKQDP
+71 ADVILKQNP

-109 MHDYYGPAINYSGGK
+109 MKDLYGPAINYNGGK

-129 LSKKQPLKVS
+129 LSKKHPLKVS
-139 QHPLPGRG
+139 RHPLPGRD
-147 EKRTFLMAEFED
+147 EKRTILIAEFED
-159 YIFCCT
+159 YIFSCT
-165 HLALTEEDRMLSLNI
+165 HLALTEDDRNLSLAI

-185 ACQTKPFIIA
+185 ASQNKPFIIA
-195 GDMNAEPGSDFVNHL
+195 GDMNAEPGSDFVKGL
-210 QKNYHIFNNLKQATW
+210 QKNYHIFNNLKQPTW
-225 PAPEPKQTIDYIAM
+225 PASEPKEMIDYIAV
-239 WKPTSTGFANVATW
+239 WKDRSEGYANVHTW
-253 VVDEPVASDH
+253 VVDEPLASDH

-275 SEEIF
+275 TDQIF
-280 ACKPYLQNPVGG
+280 ACKPYLQNPTDG

-302 PAYSW
+302 PTYSW

-317 TSVRPM
+317 KLVRPM
-323 LDGQAICNND
+323 MDGQAICNND
-333 LHKIRIEGLQPG
+333 LHKVRIEGLKPG

-364 KSFGHTA
+364 KAFGNTA
-371 VSEFGTFE
+371 VSDFGTFAI
-379 LPEADEDEFTALV
+379 PEADEDEFTALV

-404 ALMEQVKEVD
+404 ALMEQVKDVD

-425 DDPANRTQASRFIK
+425 DDPNNRAQASRFIK
-439 YVTEALKGDQVPTF
+439 YVTEALKGNHIPTF

-494 DCGEDKPDDTPVYY
+494 DCGEDKTDDHKEYSGL
-508 DMNDFSQLRKDQV
+508 NDFTQLRHDQV
-521 TFLKQEMASK
+521 VFLKQEMSSK

-536 EKRVLIHHIP
+536 KKRILIHHIP
-546 LYGYERNL
+546 LYGFEGNL

-564 KAPFDISL
+564 KAPFDICL
-572 NAHLHKYAYHPKGSQ
+572 NAHLHKYAYYPKGSQ
-587 KCAYPVIVGGGNS
+587 KCSYPVIIGGGNS

>member
-1 MKESFGYVGKI
+1 
-12 SYLWLLFCFFN
+12 
-23 RNGMKKTF
+23 MKKILF
-31 FLFFAA
+31 VFLSA
-37 LVSLSAFSQDTL
+37 LMSLSAFSQDTL

-239 WKPTSTGFANVATW
+239 WKPTSEGFANVATW

-275 SEEIF
+275 AEDIF
-280 ACKPYLQNPVGG
+280 ASKPYLQNPVDG

-317 TSVRPM
+317 KRARLLV
-323 LDGQAICNND
+323 DGQVICNND
-333 LHKIRIEGLQPG
+333 LHKIRLEGLQLG

-356 MLVYKAYS
+356 ILSYKAYS
-364 KSFGHTA
+364 KAFGQTA
-371 VSEFGTFE
+371 VSDFSTFE
-379 LPEADEDEFTALV
+379 LPEADEDSFTAIV
-392 FNDLHQRTNTFQ
+392 FNDLHQRTATFQ
-404 ALMEQVKEVD
+404 ALLEQVKDVD
-414 YDFVFFNGDCI
+414 YDFVVFNGDCV
-425 DDPANRTQASRFIK
+425 DDPANRAQASRFIK
-439 YVTEALKGDQVPTF
+439 VMTEGVHADRVPAF

-460 IRNAYSIG
+460 IRNVYSIG
-468 LRDHFDYVGG
+468 LRDHFDYVGN

-508 DMNDFSQLRKDQV
+508 DLNDFTQLRQDQV
-521 TFLKQEMASK
+521 EFMKKEFASK

-546 LYGYERNL
+546 LYGYEHNL
-554 CNDLWRPVLE
+554 CNDLWRPILG
-564 KAPFDISL
+564 KAPFDVCL
-572 NAHLHKYAYHPKGSQ
+572 NAHTHRFAYHPAGSLDC
-587 KCAYPVIVGGGNS
+587 KYPVIIGGGNQE
-600 LKDATVI
+600 KDATVI
-607 ILEKKKN
+607 VLEKDGD
-614 ELKIKV
+614 ELEIKV
-620 LNAQGETL
+620 LNAKGETL
-628 LDI
+628 LEIKE

>member
-1 MKESFGYVGKI
+1 
-12 SYLWLLFCFFN
+12 
-23 RNGMKKTF
+23 MKKILF
-31 FLFFAA
+31 VFLSA
-37 LVSLSAFSQDTL
+37 LMSLSAFSQDTL

-71 ADVILKQDP
+71 ADVILKQNP

-147 EKRTFLMAEFED
+147 EKRTFLMAEFEN

-210 QKNYHIFNNLKQATW
+210 KKNYHIFNNLKQATW

-239 WKPTSTGFANVATW
+239 WKPTSEGFANVATW
-253 VVDEPVASDH
+253 VVDEAVASDH

-275 SEEIF
+275 AEDIF
-280 ACKPYLQNPVGG
+280 ASKPYLQNPVDG

-317 TSVRPM
+317 KRVR
-323 LDGQAICNND
+323 LLVDGQVICNND
-333 LHKIRIEGLQPG
+333 LHKIRLEGLQPG

-356 MLVYKAYS
+356 ILSYKAYS
-364 KSFGHTA
+364 KAFGQTA
-371 VSEFGTFE
+371 VSDFSTFE
-379 LPEADEDEFTALV
+379 LPEADEDSFTAIV
-392 FNDLHQRTNTFQ
+392 FNDLHQRTATFQ
-404 ALMEQVKEVD
+404 ALLEQVKDVD
-414 YDFVFFNGDCI
+414 YDFVVFNGDCV
-425 DDPANRTQASRFIK
+425 DDPANRAQASRFIK
-439 YVTEALKGDQVPTF
+439 VMTEGVHADRVPAF

-468 LRDHFDYVGG
+468 LRNHFDYVGN

-508 DMNDFSQLRKDQV
+508 DLNDFTQLRQDQV
-521 TFLKQEMASK
+521 EFMKKEFASK

-546 LYGYERNL
+546 LYGYEHNL
-554 CNDLWRPVLE
+554 CNDLWRPILG
-564 KAPFDISL
+564 KAPFDVCL
-572 NAHLHKYAYHPKGSQ
+572 NAHTHRFAYHPAGSLDC
-587 KCAYPVIVGGGNS
+587 KYPVIIGGGNQE
-600 LKDATVI
+600 KDATVI
-607 ILEKKKN
+607 VLEKDGD
-614 ELKIKV
+614 ELEIKV
-620 LNAQGETL
+620 LNAKGETL
-628 LDI
+628 LEIKE

>member
-1 MKESFGYVGKI
+1 
-12 SYLWLLFCFFN
+12 
-23 RNGMKKTF
+23 MKKNL
-31 FLFFAA
+31 FLLLAVLMNFS
-37 LVSLSAFSQDTL
+37 VFSQDTL

-60 GMDKVRSYERI
+60 GMDEVCSYERI
-71 ADVILKQDP
+71 ADVILKQNP

-109 MHDYYGPAINYSGGK
+109 MKDLYGPAINYNGGK

-129 LSKKQPLKVS
+129 LSKKHPLKVS
-139 QHPLPGRG
+139 QHPLPGRD
-147 EKRTFLMAEFED
+147 EKRTILIAEFED
-159 YIFCCT
+159 YIFSCT
-165 HLALTEEDRMLSLNI
+165 HLALTEDDRNLSLAI

-185 ACQTKPFIIA
+185 ASQNKPFIIA
-195 GDMNAEPGSDFVNHL
+195 GDMNAEPGSDFVKGL
-210 QKNYHIFNNLKQATW
+210 QKNYHIFNNLKQPTW
-225 PAPEPKQTIDYIAM
+225 PSSEPKEMIDYIAV
-239 WKPTSTGFANVATW
+239 WKDRSEGYANVHTW
-253 VVDEPVASDH
+253 VVDEPLASDH

-275 SEEIF
+275 TDQIF
-280 ACKPYLQNPVGG
+280 ACKPYLQNPTDG

-302 PAYSW
+302 PTYSW

-317 TSVRPM
+317 KLVRPM
-323 LDGQAICNND
+323 MDGQAICNND
-333 LHKIRIEGLQPG
+333 LHKVRIEGLKPG

-364 KSFGHTA
+364 KAFGNTA
-371 VSEFGTFE
+371 VSDFGTFVI
-379 LPEADEDEFTALV
+379 PEADEDEFTALV

-404 ALMEQVKEVD
+404 ALMEQVKDVD
-414 YDFVFFNGDCI
+414 YDFVFFNGDCV
-425 DDPANRTQASRFIK
+425 DDPNNRAQASRFIK
-439 YVTEALKGDQVPTF
+439 YVTEALKGNHIPTF

-494 DCGEDKPDDTPVYY
+494 DCGEDKTDDHKEYSGL
-508 DMNDFSQLRKDQV
+508 NDFTQLRHDQV
-521 TFLKQEMASK
+521 VFLKQEMSSK

-536 EKRVLIHHIP
+536 KKRILIHHIP
-546 LYGYERNL
+546 LYGFEGNL

-564 KAPFDISL
+564 KAPFDVCL
-572 NAHLHKYAYHPKGSQ
+572 NAHLHKYAYYPKGSQ
-587 KCAYPVIVGGGNS
+587 KCSYPVIIGGGNS

>member
-1 MKESFGYVGKI
+1 
-12 SYLWLLFCFFN
+12 
-23 RNGMKKTF
+23 MKKNL
-31 FLFFAA
+31 FLLLAVLMNFS
-37 LVSLSAFSQDTL
+37 VFSQDTL

-60 GMDKVRSYERI
+60 GMDEVCSYERI
-71 ADVILKQDP
+71 ADVILKQNP

-109 MHDYYGPAINYSGGK
+109 MKDLYGPAINYNGGK

-129 LSKKQPLKVS
+129 LSKKHPLKVS
-139 QHPLPGRG
+139 QHPLPGRD
-147 EKRTFLMAEFED
+147 EKRTILIAEFED
-159 YIFCCT
+159 YIFSCT
-165 HLALTEEDRMLSLNI
+165 HLALTEDDRNLSLAI

-185 ACQTKPFIIA
+185 ASQNKPFIIA
-195 GDMNAEPGSDFVNHL
+195 GDMNAEPGSDFVKGL
-210 QKNYHIFNNLKQATW
+210 QKNYHIFNNLKQPTW
-225 PAPEPKQTIDYIAM
+225 PASEPKEMIDYIAV
-239 WKPTSTGFANVATW
+239 WKDRSEGYANVHTW
-253 VVDEPVASDH
+253 VVDEPLASDH

-275 SEEIF
+275 TDQIF
-280 ACKPYLQNPVGG
+280 ACKPYLQNPTDG

-302 PAYSW
+302 PTYSW

-317 TSVRPM
+317 KLVRPM
-323 LDGQAICNND
+323 MDGQAICNND
-333 LHKIRIEGLQPG
+333 LHKVRIEGLKPG

-364 KSFGHTA
+364 KAFGNTA
-371 VSEFGTFE
+371 VSDFGTFAI
-379 LPEADEDEFTALV
+379 PEADEDEFTALV

-404 ALMEQVKEVD
+404 ALMEQVKDVD

-425 DDPANRTQASRFIK
+425 DDPNNRAQASRFIK
-439 YVTEALKGDQVPTF
+439 YVTEALKGNHIPTF

-494 DCGEDKPDDTPVYY
+494 DCGEDKTDDHKEYSGL
-508 DMNDFSQLRKDQV
+508 NDFTQLRHDQV
-521 TFLKQEMASK
+521 VFLKQEMSSK

-536 EKRVLIHHIP
+536 KKRILIHHIP
-546 LYGYERNL
+546 LYGFEGNL

-564 KAPFDISL
+564 KAPFDICL
-572 NAHLHKYAYHPKGSQ
+572 NAHLHKYAYYPKGSQ
-587 KCAYPVIVGGGNS
+587 KCSYPVIIGGGNS